1 MSKFQSVVS
10 TVAALGTIAVTTVT
24 AYKYVGN
31 TRLYNAEQEAK
42 IKTLQTQLKQQ
53 VAAPLTQPLPTV
65 LPPVT
70 TPATTPDP
78 TKEGSAQAPTPPPL
92 PPVQ

>member
-31 TRLYNAEQEAK
+31 TRLYNAEQRNK
-42 IKTLQTQLKQQ
+42 IEQLQTQLKQLP
-53 VAAPLTQPLPTV
+53 PLTQPPPVV
-65 LPPVT
+65 LPPVE
-70 TPATTPDP
+70 TPVATPDP
-78 TKEGSAQAPTPPPL
+78 TQSGSAQAPTPPPL